1 MEQLIQQLKVILG
14 TNFALYLKSHNY
26 HWNIEGPNFPQ
37 YHDFLNTFYTEVF
50 AQIDPIAEHIRYL
63 DSYAPGSMERFLEL
77 ADIEEA
83 VDVIPSSMD
92 MMTQLK
98 SDNDRFIVHLRAG
111 VAAAEQANEPA
122 VGNFLQDLLGAHQK
136 KSWML
141 RSIIK

>member
-26 HWNIEGPNFPQ
+26 HWNIEGSNFPQ
-37 YHDFLNTFYTEVF
+37 YHSFLDGFYNDVF
-50 AQIDPIAEHIRYL
+50 GQTDSIAEHIRYL
-63 DSYAPGSMERFLEL
+63 DSYVPGSMERFLEL

-83 VDVIPSSMD
+83 VDNIPTALSM
-92 MMTQLK
+92 MQNIK
-98 SDNDRFIVHLRAG
+98 YDNDRFIVHLRAG
-111 VAAAEQANEPA
+111 IVAAEQANEPA

-136 KSWML
+136 KAWML

>member
-37 YHDFLNTFYTEVF
+37 YHDFLNGFYTEVF

-83 VDVIPSSMD
+83 VDIIPSSMD

-136 KSWML
+136 KAWML